1 LTIFQPTIAAIDL
14 GSNSFHLVVAT
25 INAGALEV
33 VVQKSSR
40 VQLALNMR
48 AGVVS
53 SQALDAGTQCL
64 ADFQAI
70 ITAHDAEL
78 VRVVG
83 TAALRQAKN
92 TQDIITAIESQLG
105 KKVEIIDGAEEAALI
120 YGAVA
125 AQTADINAR
134 LVIDVGGAS
143 TELAISDADGQRVCS
158 LPFGCVSVLKQF
170 MPNSEVSSASMTAAI
185 SYCSDVISQ
194 YRVQLEPLS
203 QHTAIGCSGT
213 LQTIAEVGARYGGAK
228 DTIAYRPV
236 VDTCDVL
243 LTDFHQVDD
252 IKIAGLS
259 EDRQKLFSSGVAIV
273 LALLQSLPING
284 IAVSSAAL
292 REGLLVDYL
301 FKQGQKPVELHI
313 NKQN

>member
-1 LTIFQPTIAAIDL
+1 MTIFQPTIAAIDL

-25 INAGALEV
+25 VNGGALEI

-40 VQLALNMR
+40 VQLALNMQS
-48 AGVVS
+48 GVIS
-53 SQALDAGTQCL
+53 TQALDAGEQCL

-70 ITAHDAEL
+70 IAIHNADL

-92 TQDIITAIESQLG
+92 AQDIIMTIESQLG
-105 KKVEIIDGAEEAALI
+105 KKVEVIEGVEEASLI
-120 YGAVA
+120 YSAVA

-170 MPNSEVSSASMTAAI
+170 MPNSEMSPAGMTAAI
-185 SYCSDVISQ
+185 DYCSDVINQ
-194 YRVQLEPLS
+194 YREQLEPLC
-203 QHTAIGCSGT
+203 QHTAIGCSGS
-213 LQTIAEVGARYGGAK
+213 LQAIAVVAERYGGNK
-228 DTIAYRPV
+228 DIIAYQPV
-236 VDTCDVL
+236 ADACDVL
-243 LTDFHQVDD
+243 LTDFDQIND
-252 IKIAGLS
+252 IKIAGLP
-259 EDRQKLFSSGVAIV
+259 EDRQKLFTSGVAIV

-284 IAVSSAAL
+284 IEVSRAAL

-301 FKQGQKPVELHI
+301 FKQGQKHVELRI
-313 NKQN
+313 SKQN

>member
-1 LTIFQPTIAAIDL
+1 MTTFQPTIAAIDL

-25 INAGALEV
+25 IKGGALEV

-53 SQALDAGTQCL
+53 SQALDIGAQCL
-64 ADFQAI
+64 ADFQTI
-70 ITAHDAEL
+70 ITEHNAEL

-92 TQDIITAIESQLG
+92 TQAIIATIESQLG
-105 KKVEIIDGAEEAALI
+105 KKVEIIEGVEEASLI
-120 YGAVA
+120 YSAVA
-125 AQTADINAR
+125 AQTADINGR

-158 LPFGCVSVLKQF
+158 LPFGCVSILKQF
-170 MPNSEVSSASMTAAI
+170 MPNSEVSPASMTAAVD
-185 SYCSDVISQ
+185 YCSDVINQ
-194 YRVQLEPLS
+194 YRAQLEPMS
-203 QHTAIGCSGT
+203 AHTAIGCSGT

-228 DTIAYRPV
+228 ETIYYQPV
-236 VDTCDVL
+236 VDTCNVL

-259 EDRQKLFSSGVAIV
+259 EDRQKLFASGVAIV

-284 IAVSSAAL
+284 IEVSRAAL

-301 FKQGQKPVELHI
+301 FRQSQKPVELRI
-313 NKQN
+313 SKQN